1 MRSVLCAVLQMKLQY
16 YRVLFAVTYCNC
28 GMIPDL
34 SVTGV
39 MGVMG
44 VIGVMGQK
52 GEAPV
57 PFPDMDKPSW
67 GSDAAG
73 AVESWEL

>member
-1 MRSVLCAVLQMKLQY
+1 MNFSGNRK
-16 YRVLFAVTYCNC
+16 TYCSC

-57 PFPDMDKPSW
+57 PISELYLACW
-67 GSDAAG
+67 GAAT
-73 AVESWEL
+73 VESWEMYSEQMPLSWEISRPEA